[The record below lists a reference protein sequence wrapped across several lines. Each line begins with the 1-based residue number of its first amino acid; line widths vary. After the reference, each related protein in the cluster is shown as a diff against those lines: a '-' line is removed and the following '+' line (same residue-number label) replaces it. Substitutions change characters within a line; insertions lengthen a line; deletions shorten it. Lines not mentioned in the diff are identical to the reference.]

1 MYGWLGFDFPD
12 VGTRV
17 MVLMQQS
24 SSLVLTGEVNSVA
37 IVEDNQKVKLYQG
50 TTMGQWTPELYEE
63 AYSAY
68 LAGQISSFSE
78 PKNMDN
84 PNDSGAVFGVMPA
97 GSYAAQSICHLNDCV
112 GLYRSAYNHYAL
124 LPYHSTKKIGVH
136 ILGKEKMI

>member
-68 LAGQISSFSE
+68 LAGQISSLSE

-84 PNDSGAVFGVMPA
+84 PNDSGAGFGVMPHHMQHKA
-97 GSYAAQSICHLNDCV
+97 YVILTIALVCTVLLITIMLC
-112 GLYRSAYNHYAL
+112 YRII
-124 LPYHSTKKIGVH
+124 PRKK
-136 ILGKEKMI
+136 